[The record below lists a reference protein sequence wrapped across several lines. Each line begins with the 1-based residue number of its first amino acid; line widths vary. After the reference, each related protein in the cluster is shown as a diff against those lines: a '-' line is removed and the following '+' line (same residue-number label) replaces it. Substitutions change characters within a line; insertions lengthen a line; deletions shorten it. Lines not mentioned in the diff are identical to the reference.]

1 MIKVRLNITL
11 HVDPE
16 DYPVPADGNVG
27 KELEDSICEFLYD
40 IEGVKA
46 KSIRT
51 IQENKNE

>member
-1 MIKVRLNITL
+1 MIKVKMQITF
-11 HVDPE
+11 HIDEE

-27 KELEDSICEFLYD
+27 EELENSICEFLYD

>member
-1 MIKVRLNITL
+1 MQITF
-11 HVDPE
+11 HIDEEV
-16 DYPVPADGNVG
+16 YPVPADGNVG

>member
-1 MIKVRLNITL
+1 MQITF
-11 HVDPE
+11 HIDE
-16 DYPVPADGNVG
+16 EEYPVPADGNVG